1 MIKVICNLGKCKYLI
16 IKFSQIDRSAKMD
29 IFNIIAGVSSI
40 ISLLITL
47 FVADRV
53 VKIST
58 KLNINADLSTKDMS
72 KMKAVQKGNKL
83 EKNSTMSGRDT
94 NVNK

>member
-1 MIKVICNLGKCKYLI
+1 
-16 IKFSQIDRSAKMD
+16 MD